1 MRAKELGRKERSG
14 AGDGEISN
22 ATPPRGLGHAKP
34 GPILLAPVGPT
45 RGSIRC
51 HSHTLVS

>member
-1 MRAKELGRKERSG
+1 VRAKELGRKERSG